1 MRLIDADNLFVHY
14 TEKEQQEYGNDFAGG
29 VLFACDA
36 ISKNAP
42 TVDAVPVVRCGEC
55 RHRDPED
62 HKCDCG
68 GMARQGC
75 PFPVDDNYYCSYGE
89 RKGGDE

>member
-1 MRLIDADNLFVHY
+1 MKEYIEREALI
-14 TEKEQQEYGNDFAGG
+14 KEGWLLQRTVYGNGSAT
-29 VLFACDA
+29 
-36 ISKNAP
+36 IESKQLKDIP
-42 TVDAVPVVRCGEC
+42 TADVVPVVRCKEC
-55 RHRDPED
+55 IRRDPAD

-75 PFPVDDNYYCSYGE
+75 PFPVADDYYCAYGK